1 MPLIDS
7 ALAFAITML
16 ALSLTCSAFIE
27 LVHRAFKMREAGLK
41 YMLEQMFDQVLVK
54 YAKPLADKE
63 LGKLGPDAA
72 KTFQNAY
79 KSVRESFVTAMTA
92 NRAPVGLPAD
102 PDLAAAPL
110 KDGSAANGT
119 SKPAFEWGNIWG
131 GRSITQLTPVEFM
144 ERLGSTEVGKEIKAA
159 AAATGKDVADA
170 EAKTDAVLKDI
181 ALKFDAFGK
190 DAATYFEGRAR
201 FLSVAVA
208 IALAFAIHVDAIDL
222 FKTYLQNPNATASVI
237 AQSQAVTDQMKSA
250 QAAVEASKKLAA
262 AAAPD
267 DQKKPAEPAQP
278 AVPPEP
284 AKTSPDAAPNT
295 ASSDN
300 TKKQLEELQQAADKA
315 ISDAKKM
322 IKQFTDLGVPF
333 GWSDA
338 RIAAADMWVLV
349 WTCKQLKD
357 GVTEKHWTLWQECKP
372 NDDPAYKG
380 PQLQYRNVWFG
391 IPMTL
396 NIWFCLLLGG
406 FLIGLGAPFWYDA
419 VTGLANISKTLGG
432 GSGAGA
438 AAVPASAPDAAKPQP
453 VTPASAFNVSST
465 AREAGDAQ
473 VAKNAGNPTTP

>member
-7 ALAFAITML
+7 ALAFATTML

-27 LVHRAFKMREAGLK
+27 LMHRAFKMREAGLK

-63 LGKLGPDAA
+63 LSKIGPDAPKA
-72 KTFQNAY
+72 LENAY
-79 KSVRESFVTAMTA
+79 KNVRERFVKSMTA
-92 NRAPVGLPAD
+92 NRAPIGLPPD
-102 PDLAAAPL
+102 SDLAAAAV
-110 KDGSAANGT
+110 KNGT
-119 SKPAFEWGNIWG
+119 PKPKFEWGNIWG
-131 GRSITQLTPVEFM
+131 GRSITQLTPIEFM
-144 ERLGSTEVGKEIKAA
+144 ERLGGTDVGKEIKAA
-159 AAATGKDVADA
+159 AAAAGKDAAAA
-170 EAKTDAVLKDI
+170 EAATDAVLKDI

-237 AQSQAVTDQMKSA
+237 AQSQAVTGQMTSMQDAIAASKQVTPSATPSPQPGAPADGANQPATVPPGSSTAEVEA
-250 QAAVEASKKLAA
+250 QADALQKEAVA
-262 AAAPD
+262 
-267 DQKKPAEPAQP
+267 
-278 AVPPEP
+278 
-284 AKTSPDAAPNT
+284 
-295 ASSDN
+295 
-300 TKKQLEELQQAADKA
+300 A
-315 ISDAKKM
+315 ISNARNM
-322 IKQFTDLGVPF
+322 IKQFTDLGVPL
-333 GWSDA
+333 GWSDG

-380 PQLQYRNVWFG
+380 LQLQYKNVWFG
-391 IPMTL
+391 IPRTL
-396 NIWFCLLLGG
+396 NVWFCLLLGG

-419 VTGLANISKTLGG
+419 VTGLTNISRVMGG
-432 GSGAGA
+432 GSGSGGAPA
-438 AAVPASAPDAAKPQP
+438 AATDAGKPQP

-465 AREAGDAQ
+465 AREAGDA
-473 VAKNAGNPTTP
+473 VANNAGNPAAQ

>member
-27 LVHRAFKMREAGLK
+27 LIHRAFKMREAGLK

-63 LGKLGPDAA
+63 LGKAGPDAP
-72 KTFQNAY
+72 KTFRNAY
-79 KSVRESFVTAMTA
+79 KSVRERFVNAMTA

-102 PDLAAAPL
+102 PDLKAAPL
-110 KDGSAANGT
+110 KDESAANGT
-119 SKPAFEWGNIWG
+119 SKPTFEWGNIWG
-131 GRSITQLTPVEFM
+131 GRSITRLTPSEFM
-144 ERLGSTEVGKEIKAA
+144 ERLGNTDLGKEIKAA
-159 AAATGKDVADA
+159 AAAAKKDAA
-170 EAKTDAVLKDI
+170 EAEAVTDAVLKDI

-237 AQSQAVTDQMKSA
+237 AQSQAITGQLKSMQDAIAASKEVAPSATASPQPGAPTDGANQPATVPPGSSSAEVKA
-250 QAAVEASKKLAA
+250 QA
-262 AAAPD
+262 D
-267 DQKKPAEPAQP
+267 
-278 AVPPEP
+278 
-284 AKTSPDAAPNT
+284 
-295 ASSDN
+295 
-300 TKKQLEELQQAADKA
+300 ELQKEATAA
-315 ISDAKKM
+315 ISNARKM

-333 GWSDA
+333 GWSDS

-380 PQLQYRNVWFG
+380 LQLQYKNVWFG

-438 AAVPASAPDAAKPQP
+438 AGVSAPDAAKAQP

-465 AREAGDAQ
+465 ARETGDAQ
-473 VAKNAGNPTTP
+473 LAKNASNPTPQ

>member
-27 LVHRAFKMREAGLK
+27 LIHRAFKMREAGLK
-41 YMLEQMFDQVLVK
+41 YMLRQMFDQVLRK
-54 YAKPLADKE
+54 YAKPLAAKE
-63 LGKLGPDAA
+63 LSKTGPDAA
-72 KTFQNAY
+72 KDLEDAY
-79 KSVRESFVTAMTA
+79 ERVRERFVKLMTV
-92 NRAPVGLPAD
+92 NRAPIGLAAD
-102 PDLAAAPL
+102 PALKAAPSSNAEGT
-110 KDGSAANGT
+110 DNSATKAT
-119 SKPAFEWGNIWG
+119 SEPDFQLGNIWG
-131 GRSITQLTPVEFM
+131 GRSITQLTPIEFM

-159 AAATGKDVADA
+159 AAAAGKDAADA

-208 IALAFAIHVDAIDL
+208 VALAFAIHVDAIDL

-267 DQKKPAEPAQP
+267 DLKKPAEPAQP
-278 AVPPEP
+278 AVPSQP

-338 RIAAADMWVLV
+338 RIAAADMWILV
-349 WTCKQLKD
+349 WTCKEPKPTSWLRTLGQKCEDDVPKHD
-357 GVTEKHWTLWQECKP
+357 GL
-372 NDDPAYKG
+372 
-380 PQLQYRNVWFG
+380 QLQYKNVWFG

-396 NIWFCLLLGG
+396 NVWFCLLLGG

-419 VTGLANISKTLGG
+419 VTGLANISKVLGG
-432 GSGAGA
+432 GSGTGGAPAPAAGT
-438 AAVPASAPDAAKPQP
+438 PQP
-453 VTPASAFNVSST
+453 ITPASAFNVSSAAAET
-465 AREAGDAQ
+465 GAAA
-473 VAKNAGNPTTP
+473 ANNAGTPAAP